1 MLSENQLSKLGTINN
16 YLNNLQV
23 MQRNSSYYNFDLRMF
38 NELSASL
45 RLSQTELAFLLTRL
59 VRAIAL
65 FTGAHVP
72 AVRDSNVYDE
82 NLALS
87 LGDAYTTNT
96 EKIHNLASLYIDDI
110 DISDIPTKE
119 DYKESKQILDY
130 LIKNKSHD
138 DSKGIVIKKL
148 YRGLNDISM
157 NLLNAWIR
165 PGAEFDLGDIVSTT
179 IDVDTARKFAYR
191 KKYRVLLY
199 VSNPFQY
206 GAYVNALSAY
216 DSEKEV
222 VLSGVIKTR
231 SCSGNILDLKTTV
244 SEYFPIK
251 KSNNWMEIISYL
263 QKAENIV
270 SGKNKKS
277 VSYAQLKQI
286 KNSLDETFVI
296 NTVLQTGM
304 NKWILIHS

>member
-1 MLSENQLSKLGTINN
+1 MLSENQLSKLGAINN

-165 PGAEFDLGDIVSTT
+165 PGAEFNLGDIVSTT
-179 IDVDTARKFAYR
+179 IDKDTARKFASR

-304 NKWILIHS
+304 NK

>member
-304 NKWILIHS
+304 NK

>member
-165 PGAEFDLGDIVSTT
+165 PGAEFNLGDIVSTT
-179 IDVDTARKFAYR
+179 IDKDTARKFAYR

-304 NKWILIHS
+304 NK

>member
-1 MLSENQLSKLGTINN
+1 MLSEDQLSKLGFINN
-16 YLNNLQV
+16 YLNNQQA

-96 EKIHNLASLYIDDI
+96 EKIHNLASLYVDDV
-110 DISDIPTKE
+110 DISNIPTKE
-119 DYKESKQILDY
+119 NYEESKQILKY

-138 DSKGIVIKKL
+138 DSKGIVIKKV
-148 YRGLNDISM
+148 YRGLNDVSM
-157 NLLNAWIR
+157 NLLNSWIR
-165 PGAEFDLGDIVSTT
+165 PGSEFDLGDIVSTT
-179 IDVDTARKFAYR
+179 IDENTARKFASR
-191 KKYRVLLY
+191 KKYRVLIY
-199 VSNPFQY
+199 ISNPFQY

-222 VLSGVIKTR
+222 VLSGIVKTR
-231 SCSGNILDLKTTV
+231 SCSGNILDLKNIV
-244 SEYFPIK
+244 SGYFPMK
-251 KSNNWMEIISYL
+251 ASNNWLEIVSYL

-270 SGKNKKS
+270 AGKNKKP
-277 VSYAQLKQI
+277 VSYSQLKQI
-286 KNSLDETFVI
+286 KRSLDETFRI

>member
-96 EKIHNLASLYIDDI
+96 EKIHNLASLYINDI

-304 NKWILIHS
+304 NK